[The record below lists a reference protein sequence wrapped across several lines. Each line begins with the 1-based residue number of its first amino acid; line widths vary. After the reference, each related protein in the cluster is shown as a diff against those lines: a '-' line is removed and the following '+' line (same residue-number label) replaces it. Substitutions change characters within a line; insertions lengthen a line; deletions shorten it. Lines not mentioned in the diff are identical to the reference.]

1 MNISNCFATKSR
13 VGALLSASMMMVM
26 TFSALEA
33 KPKQQL
39 PLNNNRDLTPLYVEN
54 PFVTEKAR
62 LAYQNYVA
70 RLSLEYG
77 KNITIPDEFWF
88 AAPRMLYWGYSFA
101 ENEIGTVDIT
111 FMQKFNASDL
121 FDAIRRVIANQRYD
135 GCSWLYPE
143 NISLASFSKNSIT
156 FTAGLNGEI
165 RSCGTWPW
173 GGEWKTDVAGISG
186 SLTGSFTFRSDA
198 TAGSGRYKGQLI
210 NNPPRVS
217 VDLNVDDIFGI
228 NANSV
233 AGQIL
238 AAIGRI
244 NTLNMVLLPDGALQS
259 IWAIENRINAE
270 LYRVKEND
278 YIHTDYMTA
287 NSGAV
292 LSKKY
297 ADFMTSVTTLTW
309 SIQPQNGFV
318 INDSL
323 TGLSYSGNDP
333 ILTIAFTA
341 RLKPFEPFETVRED
355 IVTEIELI
363 KSFAKD
369 DVSHGITRGDS
380 LWKLAKQYYG
390 SGFYYNFLA
399 AANNIKNSSV
409 SRLRDG
415 QIIVIPAMHKLS
427 PLDGYH
433 FLAPGE
439 TLIGLCQNWMPG
451 QFGRCLAAI
460 RKKNP
465 GLSLHKIYA
474 LQGIRK
480 PDKEEANN
488 KP

>member
-1 MNISNCFATKSR
+1 PQSSSTSR
-13 VGALLSASMMMVM
+13 
-26 TFSALEA
+26 
-33 KPKQQL
+33 
-39 PLNNNRDLTPLYVEN
+39 
-54 PFVTEKAR
+54 
-62 LAYQNYVA
+62 
-70 RLSLEYG
+70 
-77 KNITIPDEFWF
+77 
-88 AAPRMLYWGYSFA
+88 
-101 ENEIGTVDIT
+101 
-111 FMQKFNASDL
+111 
-121 FDAIRRVIANQRYD
+121 
-135 GCSWLYPE
+135 
-143 NISLASFSKNSIT
+143 
-156 FTAGLNGEI
+156 FTAGASGFFILSQSGERPERYI
-165 RSCGTWPW
+165 DSLRFDTMPSRPSLQAWAKTVGPSPSKCSLKRS
-173 GGEWKTDVAGISG
+173 
-186 SLTGSFTFRSDA
+186 
-198 TAGSGRYKGQLI
+198 
-210 NNPPRVS
+210 
-217 VDLNVDDIFGI
+217 
-228 NANSV
+228 
-233 AGQIL
+233 
-238 AAIGRI
+238 
-244 NTLNMVLLPDGALQS
+244 S

-341 RLKPFEPFETVRED
+341 RSKPFEPFETVRED